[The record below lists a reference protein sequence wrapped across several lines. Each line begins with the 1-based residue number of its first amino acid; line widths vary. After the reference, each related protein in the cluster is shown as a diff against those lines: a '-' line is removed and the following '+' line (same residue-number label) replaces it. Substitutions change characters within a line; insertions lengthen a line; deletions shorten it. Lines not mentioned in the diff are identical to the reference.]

1 MSKGIKPYRKVKT
14 SVKVYWFCGW
24 LLFNIGLGIMAL
36 PLLGI
41 LAGAGA
47 VAGTGYVVHRA
58 LKDSPTEIDA
68 KEIKQRLKELGY
80 GGSQQ
85 DAITSI
91 VQRDAALRELIYNPG
106 ATPQDIN
113 FILQKYFNDPGL
125 ADLIAPGK
133 TPYNY
138 TEPSMESVGNFLL
151 QKKKFEQGKAAEG
164 IRRKYQQQLNDIRR
178 QNPNLS
184 PEELQQLISQ
194 LEQNRTQE
202 LAQIPGTE
210 EYANN
215 QQMLKQQE
223 AQRLAAEQKKR
234 DEMERLEAIRY
245 AEERSKQMD
254 ADEERIRKMFED
266 TPFLTD

>member
-1 MSKGIKPYRKVKT
+1 MSTEIKPYRKSET

-24 LLFNIGLGIMAL
+24 LLFNVSLGVSMGFL
-36 PLLGI
+36 PDVTIDMLPGW
-41 LAGAGA
+41 
-47 VAGTGYVVHRA
+47 
-58 LKDSPTEIDA
+58 DA
-68 KEIKQRLKELGY
+68 KNIKQRLKELGY
-80 GGSQQ
+80 DGSQQ

-91 VQRDAALRELIYNPG
+91 VQKDPALKELIYNPG

-113 FILQKYFNDPGL
+113 FILQKYFRDPDL
-125 ADLIAPGK
+125 VELIAPGK
-133 TPYNY
+133 TSYNY

-151 QKKKFEQGKAAEG
+151 QKKKFEQSKAAEG
-164 IRRKYQQQLNDIRR
+164 IRRKYQQQFNDIRR

-184 PEELQQLISQ
+184 TEELQQLISQ
-194 LEQNRTQE
+194 LEQGRTRE

-223 AQRLAAEQKKR
+223 AQRLDAEQKKR
-234 DEMERLEAIRY
+234 DEMKRLEAIRKDREDFEQFQ
-245 AEERSKQMD
+245 AQ
-254 ADEERIRKMFED
+254 EERIRKMFED